1 MQGRAFVTASSY
13 ARILPPQLM
22 GQYLT
27 AAIGALESS
36 TSGVPLKVAALKAV
50 RKYVTHV
57 NLGVRPDHRCS
68 FCSVPEDKPIA
79 PLAPRIV
86 AALAPFM
93 SSVTEDSLALVLEAL
108 STVTQ
113 VDEGKWLT
121 PDLATTLVGMLLATY
136 QRNVNGLFNSS
147 I

>member
-1 MQGRAFVTASSY
+1 
-13 ARILPPQLM
+13 M

-50 RKYVTHV
+50 RKYVICV
-57 NLGVRPDHRCS
+57 DSDQSPDYRYS

-79 PLAPRIV
+79 PLAPRLV

-93 SSVTEDSLALVLEAL
+93 SSVTEDTLALVLEAL

-113 VDEGKWLT
+113 VDEGKWVT
-121 PDLATTLVGMLLATY
+121 PDLATTIVGMLLATY
-136 QRNVNGLFNSS
+136 QRNVNGAFNSPIS
-147 I
+147 DP

>member
-1 MQGRAFVTASSY
+1 
-13 ARILPPQLM
+13 M

-27 AAIGALESS
+27 TAIAALESADI
-36 TSGVPLKVAALKAV
+36 GVPLKVAALKAV
-50 RKYVTHV
+50 RKYVYY
-57 NLGVRPDHRCS
+57 NLYQINLPDNLCS
-68 FCSVPEDKPIA
+68 FCSIPEDRPIA

-108 STVTQ
+108 STVSQ

-121 PDLATTLVGMLLATY
+121 PDLATTIVSMLLATY
-136 QRNVNGLFNSS
+136 QRNVNG
-147 I
+147 